1 MRTSLIARGVAMLA
15 GFALALTACGGG
27 SDPLSSGSG
36 QTSGAAAPSD
46 TIVVGSANFTESQIL
61 AEIYAQALAAKGVT
75 VEKRLNIGSRE
86 AYIPGLQDGSID
98 LIPEY
103 SGVLLQYFDKTA
115 DETAPDA
122 VYTAL
127 QAALPDN
134 LIVLDKSAAEDKDAV
149 VVTRDT
155 ATRLNVKSIAD
166 LAPQCPTLV
175 FGGAPEFQTR
185 PDGIPGIQA
194 TYNCAFKEFR
204 SLDAGGPLTV
214 AALKNGDVPGR
225 EPVHHAVHDRG
236 ERLRRAGGPEEQL
249 RGPERAAADQQGEGD
264 RQRQDDAE
272 RDLGEADDR
281 GPHEAQR
288 RGRRRREA
296 EPGDGGEELA
306 VAERPGLIGVR
317 ARRLLEIA
325 DRASGVLRRE
335 HRTRGNGAHQQRARV
350 PGDLS

>member
-61 AEIYAQALAAKGVT
+61 AEIYAQALAAKGVS

-115 DETAPDA
+115 DETEPDA

-155 ATRLNVKSIAD
+155 ATKLNVKSIAD
-166 LAPQCPTLV
+166 LAPQCPNLV
-175 FGGAPEFQTR
+175 FGGAPEFQPR

-214 AALKNGDVPGR
+214 AALKNGDV
-225 EPVHHAVHDRG
+225 
-236 ERLRRAGGPEEQL
+236 Q
-249 RGPERAAADQQGEGD
+249 AANLFTTQSTIAANDFVVLEDPKNNFAAQNVLPLINKAKATDNVKATLNVISAKLTTDGLTKLN
-264 RQRQDDAE
+264 A
-272 RDLGEADDR
+272 EAD
-281 GPHEAQR
+281 
-288 RGRRRREA
+288 
-296 EPGDGGEELA
+296 GDAKPSPETVAKNWLSQNGLA
-306 VAERPGLIGVR
+306 
-317 ARRLLEIA
+317 
-325 DRASGVLRRE
+325 
-335 HRTRGNGAHQQRARV
+335 
-350 PGDLS
+350 